1 MASHVTPW
9 LFLCPLRWSLPVPGI
24 RKPQASSP
32 VEKCCMQ
39 LPSKHIFFI
48 PQWHLHCSFGLQ
60 LVFSWSL
67 SLQRVKIVKVQRLLK
82 HTLVIPDNIG
92 LYGQIQ
98 VRLNGRSTM
107 DKPRV
112 RVYWSKSKAADWSA
126 SQQIPMAHDD
136 WRKSQVISVLQTKKT
151 KAQNYRNGRESNRW
165 STWQRP
171 KKNEGVWCPPK
182 IPKVPKWKK
191 TKRVSWPGA
200 RPLRLIALQFA

>member
-1 MASHVTPW
+1 MQLMASHVTPW

-39 LPSKHIFFI
+39 LPSKHIFLYRNGTFI
-48 PQWHLHCSFGLQ
+48 APLG
-60 LVFSWSL
+60 FSL
-67 SLQRVKIVKVQRLLK
+67 FFLKLALQRVKIVKVQRLLK

-112 RVYWSKSKAADWSA
+112 RVY
-126 SQQIPMAHDD
+126 
-136 WRKSQVISVLQTKKT
+136 
-151 KAQNYRNGRESNRW
+151 
-165 STWQRP
+165 
-171 KKNEGVWCPPK
+171 
-182 IPKVPKWKK
+182 
-191 TKRVSWPGA
+191 
-200 RPLRLIALQFA
+200 